1 MRGFHGRTMGALSAT
16 WNKKYREGFEP
27 LVPGFTHVP
36 FNDLAKLEA
45 AVSDQTAAVILETVQ
60 GEGGVYPAS
69 AEFLQGAQAV
79 CREHGAL
86 LIMDEVQTGF
96 GRTGRMF
103 AYQHYGLQPDLV
115 CVAKSIAGGLPMGAT
130 LIGERLGQL
139 PVGSHGSTFGGNP
152 VLCAASLAALDV
164 LEEEKLP
171 ERAAQSG
178 EYLMSRLKE
187 NPSAPVREV
196 RGLGLIVGIEL
207 KEKVAP
213 YLADLAERGVLALA
227 AGMTVIRLLPPLVI
241 TREQLDRVILALNEV
256 LR

>member
-1 MRGFHGRTMGALSAT
+1 
-16 WNKKYREGFEP
+16 
-27 LVPGFTHVP
+27 
-36 FNDLAKLEA
+36 
-45 AVSDQTAAVILETVQ
+45 
-60 GEGGVYPAS
+60 
-69 AEFLQGAQAV
+69 
-79 CREHGAL
+79 
-86 LIMDEVQTGF
+86 
-96 GRTGRMF
+96 
-103 AYQHYGLQPDLV
+103 
-115 CVAKSIAGGLPMGAT
+115 VAKSIAGGLPMGAT

-178 EYLMSRLKE
+178 EYLMARLKE
-187 NPSAPVREV
+187 NRPAPVREV